1 MPDELPEGHIQMGGK
16 WANMGTP
23 AATTRRRAT
32 SATAPVGEEVVEEE
46 VVEEVEEEVVDAGS
60 DASTDDGE

>member
-23 AATTRRRAT
+23 AATTRRRAA

-46 VVEEVEEEVVDAGS
+46 EVVDAGP
-60 DASTDDGE
+60 DASTDGGE

>member
-16 WANMGTP
+16 FRGLAPTAEEAP
-23 AATTRRRAT
+23 ATTRRRAA

-46 VVEEVEEEVVDAGS
+46 EVVDAGP
-60 DASTDDGE
+60 DASTDGGE